1 MKKVCAYIVIFAV
14 VLSNFVGF
22 SQVEAKTRARKIELN
37 CKKKTLRVG
46 QKYKLKIKKVTPKN
60 GTKKVVWKSSN
71 KKIATVSKGGMVKAK
86 KVGKVKI
93 TAYSKQNK
101 RVLARCNITVI
112 RKKDKVKKTIKTPQ
126 NTEAQQKTPKV
137 TSAPTRE
144 PGNEIKATATPGTTA
159 TPNTT
164 ATPGTTAMPNTTA
177 TPTVAPSDDPDQE
190 MVVVTFLD
198 CDGTELKKEKIKKGT
213 AATPPN
219 IPKRIGYI
227 FSGWDKD
234 YSNVTE
240 NVTIRALYE
249 KDNARAIIVGDVVV
263 NKDEKEVFVP
273 VYVNQNPGILGMTL
287 AVLYN
292 DEKLQLLDA
301 ITGDALSDVLTF
313 TKANVLKSNCR
324 FTWDGQDIQDQ
335 DVKDGQIL
343 VLKFGLKENIEP
355 GDYDINIYYNEGDI
369 VDRDL
374 QPIQFELR
382 SGKVTVK

>member
-1 MKKVCAYIVIFAV
+1 M
-14 VLSNFVGF
+14 
-22 SQVEAKTRARKIELN
+22 
-37 CKKKTLRVG
+37 
-46 QKYKLKIKKVTPKN
+46 
-60 GTKKVVWKSSN
+60 
-71 KKIATVSKGGMVKAK
+71 
-86 KVGKVKI
+86 
-93 TAYSKQNK
+93 
-101 RVLARCNITVI
+101 
-112 RKKDKVKKTIKTPQ
+112 
-126 NTEAQQKTPKV
+126 
-137 TSAPTRE
+137 
-144 PGNEIKATATPGTTA
+144 
-159 TPNTT
+159 
-164 ATPGTTAMPNTTA
+164 
-177 TPTVAPSDDPDQE
+177 APSDDPDQE

-324 FTWDGQDIQDQ
+324 FTWDGQEIQDQ